1 MKKIATVL
9 IMTAIALTLSAQ
21 GQNMAVKR
29 QAEGYMR
36 ANPRALNTQMLSN
49 LTTEQQQKIES
60 LRLKHQKESLLLA
73 NEIRE
78 KRAQLRTLEQVDKP
92 NMKAINSKI
101 DEISDLQNK
110 KMKLNAEHKS
120 KVREQL
126 TDEQRVQFD
135 MRSGRM
141 MGNQRQFRNR

>member
-9 IMTAIALTLSAQ
+9 IMTAIAFTMSAQ

-36 ANPRALNTQMLSN
+36 ANPKVLTTHMVSN
-49 LTTEQQQKIES
+49 LTSEQQEKIES
-60 LRLKHQKESLLLA
+60 LKLKHQKESLLIA

-126 TDEQRVQFD
+126 TDQQRVQFD